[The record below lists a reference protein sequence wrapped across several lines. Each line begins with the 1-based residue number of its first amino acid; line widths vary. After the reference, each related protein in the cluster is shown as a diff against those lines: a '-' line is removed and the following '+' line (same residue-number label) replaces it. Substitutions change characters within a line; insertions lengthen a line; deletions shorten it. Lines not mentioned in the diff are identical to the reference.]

1 MKMKFLFYFC
11 FVSFSSFCQTNSIPF
26 YKSALI
32 SFSHNFASSIIDEN
46 KWDSEGRK
54 MKSILEDAESDLMRG
69 SGLSFQEMN
78 ELRGLKKYIDALYI
92 VGESINPS
100 NTAHF
105 NKRSLNYMLEIVPN
119 SSFEY
124 LFSELDV
131 DVFRLKI
138 EDYCVFLFYYADG
151 SYSGRNIGWKKLNES
166 ACGSIMGNLTV
177 LTGVYKQFWN
187 NSKCINKSNF
197 RFKVMEN
204 SYLMDL
210 SDMKAAYYD
219 LPYTD

>member
-1 MKMKFLFYFC
+1 MKFLFYF
-11 FVSFSSFCQTNSIPF
+11 SFATISCFCQTNSISF

-32 SFSHNFASSIIDEN
+32 SFSYNFASNIIDED
-46 KWDSEGRK
+46 KWDNEERK
-54 MKSILEDAESDLMRG
+54 IKSILEEAESDLKRG

-78 ELRGLKKYIDALYI
+78 ELRGIKKYIDALYI

-100 NTAHF
+100 NSAHF
-105 NKRSLNYMLEIVPN
+105 NKRSLNYILEIVPH

-124 LFSELDV
+124 QFSELDV

-151 SYSGRNIGWKKLNES
+151 SYSGRNIRWKKLNES
-166 ACGSIMGNLTV
+166 ACGPIMGNLTV

-187 NSKCINKSNF
+187 NSKCILKSTF
-197 RFKVMEN
+197 KFKVIEN
-204 SYLMDL
+204 TYLMDL
-210 SDMKAAYYD
+210 TNMKSIYFD
-219 LPYTD
+219 IPYTD